1 MRFVHFADD
10 ATVFASDSN
19 FNIAN
24 AYVNRELV
32 VVDNWLKENLLL
44 SMLAKLHIWYSPTKK
59 MHGTELYLAI
69 QFLLKLLQ
77 SNSNA
82 FTWWKSYF

>member
-19 FNIAN
+19 FN
-24 AYVNRELV
+24 YVNRELV

-59 MHGTELYLAI
+59 KDGTALYLAI

-82 FTWWKSYF
+82 FT